1 MPTLDEF
8 IADLDAPHRETAER
22 LRAVIAATVP
32 DATGQLWHGHPVW
45 LSGKNPVVGF
55 KPFPR
60 YVTLMIWNAAPIV
73 DRSGVLVPGAR
84 MSTVKYES
92 PGQVDPVLVRD
103 WLAQAT
109 A

>member
-8 IADLDAPHRETAER
+8 IADLDAPHRETAEK
-22 LRAVIAATVP
+22 LRALIDTAVP
-32 DATGQLWHGHPVW
+32 GATGQVWHGHPVW
-45 LSGKNPVVGF
+45 LSGKDPVAGF
-55 KPFPR
+55 KPYPR
-60 YVTLMIWNAAPIV
+60 YVTFMIWNAAPI
-73 DRSGVLVPGAR
+73 DDSSGVLVPGPR

-92 PGQVDPVLVRD
+92 ADQVDPAQVAG